1 MTTDPTNVPTTV
13 PTNDPKK
20 VSHGRALE
28 PSDHSFLADLL
39 NRKYEN
45 YLLGKLFAV
54 DSHFVAN
61 EQGVYVQVT
70 LANADQSFYYPVE
83 ARVNID
89 AEELGKKDA
98 AFFLVDYIDTYFEEY
113 LMEEEDLFLPIDWS
127 PQEYDAVS
135 FQMRGQIRNLKLEKM
150 ADEWLG

>member
-1 MTTDPTNVPTTV
+1 MTTDPT
-13 PTNDPKK
+13 KL
-20 VSHGRALE
+20 SYQQALD

-45 YLLGKLFAV
+45 YLLGKLFTV
-54 DSHFVAN
+54 TSHFIPS
-61 EQGVYVQVT
+61 EQGVYVQVV
-70 LANADQSFYYPVE
+70 LANSDQSFYYPVE
-83 ARVNID
+83 ARVAID
-89 AEELGKKDA
+89 DEELTKKDA

-113 LMEEEDLFLPIDWS
+113 LMEEEDLFLTIDWS
-127 PQEYDAVS
+127 PQEYDAVA